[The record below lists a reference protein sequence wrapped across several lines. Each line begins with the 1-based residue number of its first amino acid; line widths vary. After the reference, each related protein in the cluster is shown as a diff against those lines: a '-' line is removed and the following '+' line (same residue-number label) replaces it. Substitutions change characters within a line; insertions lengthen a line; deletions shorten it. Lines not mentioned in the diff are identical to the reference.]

1 MSICTVMGLI
11 QEVVIPICEN
21 LIVRKIKALM
31 EIIPVVLL
39 FLRRDLQMK
48 NTEMS
53 CLVLSSLHML
63 LFFFCI
69 FNSIT
74 AVPKSQLSQDHP
86 RVLSKLQYLDIIIQ
100 RYDSVGVEYTLEMY
114 FYNNSES

>member
-1 MSICTVMGLI
+1 MSIRTVMGLI

-63 LFFFCI
+63 LFFF
-69 FNSIT
+69 F
-74 AVPKSQLSQDHP
+74 LH
-86 RVLSKLQYLDIIIQ
+86 
-100 RYDSVGVEYTLEMY
+100 
-114 FYNNSES
+114 F